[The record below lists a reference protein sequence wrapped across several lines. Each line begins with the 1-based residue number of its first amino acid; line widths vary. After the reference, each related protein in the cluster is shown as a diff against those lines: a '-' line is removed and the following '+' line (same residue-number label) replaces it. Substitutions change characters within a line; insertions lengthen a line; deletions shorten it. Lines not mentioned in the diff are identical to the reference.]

1 MTQHPASGRRPKK
14 RKVSTLFFKLLKRN
28 ANLTEPQQD
37 QRDDDYFER
46 RWEDALRRNLI
57 AITKELDAAK
67 TFLAD
72 NTDIPEDEDF
82 FPGFGCVNGMR
93 VYTALRK
100 AFLRRVPDTILARL
114 LLVAH
119 HHAYGDGPAML
130 FNWDSVE
137 NGTEQQELD
146 RCEF

>member
-1 MTQHPASGRRPKK
+1 MHNTS
-14 RKVSTLFFKLLKRN
+14 
-28 ANLTEPQQD
+28 LTKPQQD
-37 QRDDDYFER
+37 QRDDDDFER
-46 RWEDALRRNLI
+46 RWEEALRGNLI
-57 AITKELDAAK
+57 AITRDLNAAK
-67 TFLAD
+67 KFFAD
-72 NTDIPEDEDF
+72 NKVIEEDEEYF
-82 FPGFGCVNGMR
+82 VGFGSVIGMR

-137 NGTEQQELD
+137 NGTAAQELD